1 MTPDRIRLLQRS
13 LALIEPMIGEIGPS
27 FYEMLFQIAPEIEG
41 LFGFDDERRQEKLQ
55 RTFDEFLKLQIH
67 SHLTLPV
74 TDTDS
79 SEVSVPGLRALA
91 ESHDR
96 YGARPEH
103 FAAMKDALF
112 WSFRLHLGESFDEET
127 AGVWSEAYDM
137 IAGSMIR
144 VMRHEARS
152 PTLREAATGAPESG
166 SVTLEMLFRE

>member
-1 MTPDRIRLLQRS
+1 
-13 LALIEPMIGEIGPS
+13 
-27 FYEMLFQIAPEIEG
+27 
-41 LFGFDDERRQEKLQ
+41 
-55 RTFDEFLKLQIH
+55 
-67 SHLTLPV
+67 
-74 TDTDS
+74 
-79 SEVSVPGLRALA
+79 VPGLRALA

>member
-1 MTPDRIRLLQRS
+1 MTPDRIRFLQRS
-13 LALIEPMIGEIGPS
+13 LALIEPMITEVGQS
-27 FYEMLFQIAPEIEG
+27 FYMKLFKIAPQLRL
-41 LFGFDDERRQEKLQ
+41 LFDFDVERRQEKLQ
-55 RTFDEFLKLQIH
+55 HTFDEFLKLQIH

-74 TDTDS
+74 TDAVN
-79 SEVSVPGLRALA
+79 SEVSIPGLHALA
-91 ESHDR
+91 ESHKR

-144 VMRHEARS
+144 VMRHEAHA
-152 PTLREAATGAPESG
+152 PALREAPSGAPESS
-166 SVTLEMLFRE
+166 SVTLEMLFGE